1 MKVAVVAHVGKTLGG
16 GLAELRQSLS
26 DNGVTEPMWSEVAKS
41 RYARKRVRQAI
52 SKGAKLIVVWGGDGM
67 VQQCID
73 VVAGTEVALAIIP
86 AGTANLLAT
95 NLNIPLDIG
104 EAVRI
109 ALHGVRRP
117 LDVGRINGECFAVMG
132 GAGFDGVLMAD
143 VSTADKEHLGRVAYM
158 RSSVK
163 AIKAKRAKTDIRV
176 DGARWFTGPASCVL
190 VGNVG
195 TVTGGL
201 RVFDGAEPD
210 DGLLD
215 VGVVSAEGLAQWAR
229 VLGRVVVRAE
239 VDHSPFVQ
247 TTRASKIDV
256 RFDRKMPYEIDGGA
270 RKKTR
275 NLKIRV
281 RPHAVIV
288 CVPDAETAGMS
299 AAGM

>member
-26 DNGVTEPMWSEVAKS
+26 NNGVTEPMWSEVAKS
-41 RYARKRVRQAI
+41 RYARKQVRQAI
-52 SKGAKLIVVWGGDGM
+52 GKGAKLIVVWGGDGM

-95 NLNIPLDIG
+95 NLNIPLDIE

-176 DGARWFTGPASCVL
+176 DGARWFSGPASCVL

-201 RVFDGAEPD
+201 RVFDGAKPD

-247 TTRASKIDV
+247 TTRATKIDV

-275 NLKIRV
+275 KLKIRV

-288 CVPDAETAGMS
+288 CVPVATTASMS